1 MTNNDVERLATAR
14 RLRCYEVASRILPD
28 HTIIQRPDCARRCEE
43 QTALC
48 IMIAHLKLDDRLAVL
63 RAGDRFRTWQSLDD
77 ERTCIICK
85 RKFNGRQVEIRRLT
99 NSRHELRC
107 PTDHC
112 NSQPHLWIYPKT
124 PLVSHVV
131 RLDWWRP
138 VDKKQERRAF
148 ALASGAQGHRV

>member
-85 RKFNGRQVEIRRLT
+85 RKLDRKSTRL
-99 NSRHELRC
+99 NS
-107 PTDHC
+107 
-112 NSQPHLWIYPKT
+112 
-124 PLVSHVV
+124 SHVSISYAV
-131 RLDWWRP
+131 FCL
-138 VDKKQERRAF
+138 KK
-148 ALASGAQGHRV
+148 